1 MKRIGRVDVEVQK
14 ELEQLQALMRQR
26 IYELGQLDMQ
36 MHHTRMD
43 LVRIEKA
50 SQQALAMIKQ
60 EFGIEGDFT
69 IDKEGSVFLLEALS
83 EVHPAHKSK

>member
-43 LVRIEKA
+43 LVRVEKE
-50 SQQALAMIKQ
+50 SQEALRRIQ
-60 EFGIEGDFT
+60 EEFGIEGEFT
-69 IDKEGSVFLLEALS
+69 IDKEGSIFVLEALS